1 VVTVPRAWLIA
12 LTALLVVPWLIAG
25 GLYFRRSEPTVA
37 GSVSMPSAGL
47 NKPVSA
53 GPWGKLTVTPVVVSP
68 PLEYVAADWGRSTE
82 PDTWYFPGT
91 SAELL
96 EAFLAA
102 TGLSTEQVA
111 RLRSNVRSQPS
122 IRGVVVTPDTELVRS
137 LNPEVR
143 SRLYGQLAKSA
154 LNFDQASSFR
164 FLGASSE
171 DWLGGTLIS
180 PQTRRLVEPMIY
192 RDGEF
197 LNFADPEAIRSA
209 ISDTEELRRLAKAL
223 LRQATVLVRLS
234 VGEDS
239 EVDGLADYWGRGG
252 RRIDLRPL
260 LESVVG
266 AGPDRSID
274 IVHLLPTF
282 ARHHL
287 YRYPKASTADYA
299 KPLLANCLWTALNFF
314 RAEPDDRFLDVN
326 TALETLRRDYY
337 VVEHGFQLG
346 DIIGFVD
353 DEGDLFHVAV
363 FLADDLVYTKNGT
376 SPMAPW
382 TIVSTDYLKGF
393 YKRHANDMR
402 LIYHRRNDF

>member
-1 VVTVPRAWLIA
+1 MVTVPRAWLIA

-47 NKPVSA
+47 SKPVSA